1 MTGLRIKTESVEK
14 LQKTLQTSKLYNC
27 RAVRSPDKL
36 ALQCYF
42 PPSRTCF
49 FITAVAL
56 MSFSNASQHGGIKWC
71 HIAHKLLDSHLIM
84 F

>member
-1 MTGLRIKTESVEK
+1 M
-14 LQKTLQTSKLYNC
+14 LQKSKLCVC
-27 RAVRSPDKL
+27 RPVRSPDKL
-36 ALQCYF
+36 AHQCYF

-49 FITAVAL
+49 FITAEVL

-71 HIAHKLLDSHLIM
+71 HIAYKLLDSHLIV